1 MKLINL
7 VSTTVLN
14 KKKKNYKYIS
24 VQDNY
29 ANTLEKIKPER
40 TRKAR
45 LSQKMLSL
53 TRILSTTIQVKAT
66 IISAAKYTLNQNVT
80 ARFFI
85 SSFSRQNITQT
96 IIYNFFKYNSNK
108 IKHYIKQDKC
118 RKATT

>member
-1 MKLINL
+1 MLTLLKKLNP
-7 VSTTVLN
+7 SERE
-14 KKKKNYKYIS
+14 K
-24 VQDNY
+24 QDY
-29 ANTLEKIKPER
+29 HK
-40 TRKAR
+40 
-45 LSQKMLSL
+45 KMLSL